1 MLSDIAKPISV
12 SVNPNGSIYD
22 LYNKRECDSS
32 GTNCN
37 TATLASMMSAAKGQ
51 STSVGNP
58 YKYASLVQ
66 NTIAPF
72 LSRGSYLHYIP
83 KNQVKDAYIAREVYT
98 SGYTAYTI
106 ERNAMSTLYNNNS
119 GINNNINNNSTN
131 NNFVNHLHTICI
143 ATPPPK
149 VSFTSTHCL

>member
-1 MLSDIAKPISV
+1 MLSPH
-12 SVNPNGSIYD
+12 
-22 LYNKRECDSS
+22 
-32 GTNCN
+32 
-37 TATLASMMSAAKGQ
+37 TATLACNGNVANIAGGQ
-51 STSVGNP
+51 AMSVGGGSS
-58 YKYASLVQ
+58 YKYSSFAH

-83 KNQVKDAYIAREVYT
+83 KNLVKDAHIAREVYT

-106 ERNAMSTLYNNNS
+106 ERNTMSTLYNNS
-119 GINNNINNNSTN
+119 I

-149 VSFTSTHCL
+149 VTFTSTHCL